1 MNKRME
7 KTVAKAVVGM
17 AVKSAKLPNQACW
30 AFFGKPKAQLDL
42 AVSDYEN
49 LESFMKRDS

>member
-7 KTVAKAVVGM
+7 KAVAKAVVGM
-17 AVKSAKLPNQACW
+17 AVKSAKLPNQVCFLA
-30 AFFGKPKAQLDL
+30 FGKPKEQMDL

-49 LESFMKRDS
+49 LENFMKHSS